1 MREPNPSFGDIE
13 PSVELFH
20 RTNLQDF
27 AICEQCQLGMGSRS
41 FAHGGH
47 LVPSE
52 VQLRDVP
59 AEVRAAVGDGGPRA

>member
-1 MREPNPSFGDIE
+1 MIAAGHDIE

-20 RTNLQDF
+20 RTNQQDF

-41 FAHGGH
+41 FARGGH

-52 VQLRDVP
+52 VQLRDFH